1 MMTVRS
7 HSRSDNFETSTTT
20 DIPYQPMKPSGDRFS
35 GEVQTWPSL
44 LPTLR
49 RREQREG
56 VPCCYGGE
64 DGMATSGSPGE
75 MEEAGS
81 CEGEIWLW
89 RMDQPP
95 PFPRIRFHFLSLSL
109 SLSRSLRDSVTAN
122 ETRSALFQESLFSM

>member
-1 MMTVRS
+1 MLQRRT
-7 HSRSDNFETSTTT
+7 
-20 DIPYQPMKPSGDRFS
+20 
-35 GEVQTWPSL
+35 PSL
-44 LPTLR
+44 LPTVR

-95 PFPRIRFHFLSLSL
+95 PFPRIRFLLLSLCLSLSL
-109 SLSRSLRDSVTAN
+109 SHRGYFKVDWSEVAHFLKSDPVFKI
-122 ETRSALFQESLFSM
+122 EALI